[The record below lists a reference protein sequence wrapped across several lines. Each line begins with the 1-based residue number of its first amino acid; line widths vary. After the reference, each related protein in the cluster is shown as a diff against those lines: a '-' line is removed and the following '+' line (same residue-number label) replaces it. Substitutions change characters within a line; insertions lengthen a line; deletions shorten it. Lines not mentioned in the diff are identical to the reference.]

1 MAAAEA
7 EPMTEMAVIMLVSVL
22 GGMAVASAGR
32 GAREGRR

>member
-1 MAAAEA
+1 
-7 EPMTEMAVIMLVSVL
+7 MTEMAVIMLVSVL

>member
-1 MAAAEA
+1 M
-7 EPMTEMAVIMLVSVL
+7 EMAVIMLVSVL